1 MPVRDIRAFRN
12 TYYLRGG
19 EIYKQ
24 HLNSSSGMQAGEIL
38 GGSIAVFVIVLIG
51 LIVLP
56 LAEQLTDQTM
66 LIVTIPIA
74 VAGALW
80 FILSLRR
87 LVQGKGKDALRLRI
101 QATRAG
107 IIFIAALFWSVLLV
121 LSIRYT
127 ILDLY
132 DSLPLDAKFFF
143 WFGLNGLIAIRVYTS
158 LLTHRP
164 GTGEEEPILDV
175 GEIRI
180 VQRKS

>member
-1 MPVRDIRAFRN
+1 ME
-12 TYYLRGG
+12 L
-19 EIYKQ
+19 
-24 HLNSSSGMQAGEIL
+24 GEIL
-38 GGSIAVFVIVLIG
+38 GGSIAIFIIVLIG

-56 LAEQLTDQTM
+56 LAERLTGQTM

-80 FILSLRR
+80 FILSLRK
-87 LVQGKGKDALRLRI
+87 LVRGKGKDSLSLRI

-107 IIFIAALFWSVLLV
+107 SIFIAALFWSVFLV

-132 DSLPLDAKFFF
+132 DSLPLDAKFFL

-164 GTGEEEPILDV
+164 GTGDEEPILGLKD
-175 GEIRI
+175 IR
-180 VQRKS
+180 VVPRKK

>member
-1 MPVRDIRAFRN
+1 
-12 TYYLRGG
+12 
-19 EIYKQ
+19 
-24 HLNSSSGMQAGEIL
+24 MQAGEIL

-51 LIVLP
+51 LFVLP
-56 LAEQLTDQTM
+56 LAERLTGQTM
-66 LIVTIPIA
+66 LLVTVP
-74 VAGALW
+74 VALLGALW

-87 LVQGKGKDALRLRI
+87 LVLGKGKHALRLRI

-121 LSIRYT
+121 LSLRQT

-132 DSLPLDAKFFF
+132 DSFPLDAKFFF

-164 GTGEEEPILDV
+164 TEEEEPILPIED
-175 GEIRI
+175 IKI
-180 VQRKS
+180 VQIKR

>member
-1 MPVRDIRAFRN
+1 
-12 TYYLRGG
+12 
-19 EIYKQ
+19 
-24 HLNSSSGMQAGEIL
+24 MQAGEIL

-56 LAEQLTDQTM
+56 LAERLTGQTM
-66 LIVTIPIA
+66 LIVTIPLA

-87 LVQGKGKDALRLRI
+87 LVRGKGKDSLRLRI
-101 QATRAG
+101 QSTRAG
-107 IIFIAALFWSVLLV
+107 IIFIAALFWSALLI
-121 LSIRYT
+121 LSIRYPL
-127 ILDLY
+127 LDLY

-164 GTGEEEPILDV
+164 GTGDEESILDI
-175 GEIRI
+175 EDIR
-180 VQRKS
+180 VVPRKK